1 MSEDKR
7 YNQLSPFQLKQ
18 YIDNKDIY
26 IVDTREIPLCKNGYI
41 EKSIIIPLSMSY
53 TTWFPKVIPNNSQ
66 VILITD
72 QEHLNESLYNTASL
86 NSYNIIGYAIYD
98 DLISDNDF
106 NIGTIEYNINTK
118 DEIEKIIKNRD
129 IIIDVREI
137 NEYKNTGVIKEA
149 LLMPLSC
156 INGEIN
162 KLPKEGN
169 IYVYCRS
176 GMRAVTYM
184 TYAKREGYQN
194 KIIIMEGGMLKV
206 IQENF
211 GLVAFPFYV

>member
-53 TTWFPKVIPNNSQ
+53 TTLFPKVIPNNSQ

-129 IIIDVREI
+129 II
-137 NEYKNTGVIKEA
+137 TGVIKEA

-176 GMRAVTYM
+176 GMRAVRSGS
-184 TYAKREGYQN
+184 ARSRRRCRCS
-194 KIIIMEGGMLKV
+194 
-206 IQENF
+206 F
-211 GLVAFPFYV
+211 R

>member
-1 MSEDKR
+1 
-7 YNQLSPFQLKQ
+7 
-18 YIDNKDIY
+18 
-26 IVDTREIPLCKNGYI
+26 
-41 EKSIIIPLSMSY
+41 MSY